1 MHGTVRFGAAAGSR
15 SCRSRT
21 RGGELGLNVSAL
33 TECPCG
39 GGGHRAGTW
48 LHPNLGAGPAG
59 FPVTSLFPAIRF
71 PGHPGTRFCSVSRW
85 RKAGKI
91 MGQCPLDWKHGE
103 RGFRGLAP
111 MSLEAV
117 GGAGG
122 GKDRRTGEGPS
133 PPRPGVRAAPSPR
146 PSPAGREDPAVGG
159 REDYAMTHRAS

>member
-59 FPVTSLFPAIRF
+59 FPVTSLFPAITF

-91 MGQCPLDWKHGE
+91 MGPCPLDWKHGE

-111 MSLEAV
+111 MSLEAE
-117 GGAGG
+117 GG
-122 GKDRRTGEGPS
+122 R
-133 PPRPGVRAAPSPR
+133 
-146 PSPAGREDPAVGG
+146 GG
-159 REDYAMTHRAS
+159 REGPQDRGRPVTSAAWGPSRPEPETLTRGKGRPGRGRA

>member
-59 FPVTSLFPAIRF
+59 FPVTSLFPAITF

-91 MGQCPLDWKHGE
+91 MGPCPLDWKHGE

-111 MSLEAV
+111 MSLEAG
-117 GGAGG
+117 GGAGEG
-122 GKDRRTGEGPS
+122 RTAGPGKARHLRGLGSE
-133 PPRPGVRAAPSPR
+133 PPRARDPHPRDGKTRPWAGVRITR
-146 PSPAGREDPAVGG
+146 
-159 REDYAMTHRAS
+159 